1 VISHIEKLF
10 EFSSLLQGHPRL
22 LQEFVVRF
30 SRIKAP
36 RGDFRMGFSIQGFLN
51 GLLEN
56 PSIFWAIIRGIKNDI
71 KINFPSLQNLLLPE
85 CITHRENIIT
95 KALSDDNIIK
105 SRDDVCINKMTWG
118 EVEYYGGAYLSP
130 LGDNKFEIR
139 IPLPILCALHDT
151 QMYIPEE
158 PIYNL
163 DDDISSEDNEKQ
175 DIATII
181 SKIYIPFMVFARYE
195 LDLHEIYNGFPQNK
209 YIIKTPS
216 CWRITK
222 NLSQVK
228 LLEDIS
234 LLKASSLG
242 FINAAHASF
251 ADGWII
257 FYSPKGEMIVLIIQ
271 SKRIKTRKD
280 QNSEVPAK
288 LVVDELEKVFG
299 VEVVRNSNNLKLK
312 GVQYIFMFIT
322 DKNSIANTNLP
333 EDVYLI
339 PKPKHKD
346 FYGRYRELVRN
357 LHDTEKPP
365 KNKEPKE
372 VEESI
377 TSNFDIDD
385 FIKQFL
391 KEKKRYKKSENRN

>member
-1 VISHIEKLF
+1 
-10 EFSSLLQGHPRL
+10 
-22 LQEFVVRF
+22 
-30 SRIKAP
+30 
-36 RGDFRMGFSIQGFLN
+36 M
-51 GLLEN
+51 
-56 PSIFWAIIRGIKNDI
+56 
-71 KINFPSLQNLLLPE
+71 
-85 CITHRENIIT
+85 
-95 KALSDDNIIK
+95 
-105 SRDDVCINKMTWG
+105 
-118 EVEYYGGAYLSP
+118 
-130 LGDNKFEIR
+130 
-139 IPLPILCALHDT
+139 HDT

-163 DDDISSEDNEKQ
+163 DDDISPEDNEKQ

-209 YIIKTPS
+209 YIIKTPF
-216 CWRITK
+216 CWRINK

-271 SKRIKTRKD
+271 SKRIKTIKD
-280 QNSEVPAK
+280 QNTEVTAK
-288 LVVDELEKVFG
+288 LVVEELEKVFG
-299 VEVVRNSNNLKLK
+299 AEVRNYNNLKLK

-322 DKNSIANTNLP
+322 DKNSVATNTLIL

-357 LHDTEKPP
+357 LHDTEKPRKSKKP
-365 KNKEPKE
+365 IE

-391 KEKKRYKKSENRN
+391 KEKKDMKIHQRTEIKMKCDRCGTSIAKSRMSQHQSGSKCKSKEPKQEEEVEEIVDETDEEIDVRTESNKKKRKEQKERKINKKQKTEEESLVSRRKS